1 MLPDAAEKCAALL
14 AVDAHKLER
23 RKQLLREREVI
34 AEASEWLEKRETG
47 EW

>member
-1 MLPDAAEKCAALL
+1 MLPDAAERCEALL

-23 RKQLLREREVI
+23 RKQLLREMENIKKAR
-34 AEASEWLEKRETG
+34 EWLEKGGVG

>member
-1 MLPDAAEKCAALL
+1 MLPDAAEKCTALL

-23 RKQLLREREVI
+23 RKQLLREAEVI
-34 AEASEWLEKRETG
+34 AEARDWLEKAEAG

>member
-14 AVDAHKLER
+14 AVDSHKLER

-34 AEASEWLEKRETG
+34 AEAREWLEKVGVG